1 MLYGNLLQYSDPTVM
16 GTWTF
21 TYDTLNRLVTASAAA
36 NAPAPY
42 AGVNGCWSYDQFGN
56 RTM

>member
-1 MLYGNLLQYSDPTVM
+1 M